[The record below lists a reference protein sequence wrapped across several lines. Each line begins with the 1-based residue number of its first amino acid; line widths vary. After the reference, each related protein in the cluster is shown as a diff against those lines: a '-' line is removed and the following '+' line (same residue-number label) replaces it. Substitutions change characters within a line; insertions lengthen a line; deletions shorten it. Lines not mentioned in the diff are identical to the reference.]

1 MKTLKSAIITIFV
14 LVLSVNLA
22 NADGFTSS
30 PPAKKVISINLLKAI
45 QNPDL
50 VIAMYQQLD
59 PGFLKS
65 NQPSYT
71 KDIKFNNYIVR
82 VTGTYE
88 QWTLFF
94 KAKPNWE

>member
-1 MKTLKSAIITIFV
+1 MKTTKSAIITVVVLIFSIN
-14 LVLSVNLA
+14 LV

-71 KDIKFNNYIVR
+71 KDIKFQNYIVR

-88 QWTLFF
+88 QWVLFF
-94 KAKPNWE
+94 RAKPNWE